1 MKKNSFIAVG
11 AILMS
16 VCFSFCNSNS
26 SNNGSDRDTAMKVGG
41 DTAVISGTPGSSG
54 SQPRPDDTSRSNS
67 DSLKHTHTLIDSA
80 K

>member
-11 AILMS
+11 AILIT

-26 SNNGSDRDTAMKVGG
+26 SNSGPDRDTAMKQGS
-41 DTAVISGTPGSSG
+41 DTAVISGTPGTSG
-54 SQPRPDDTSRSNS
+54 SQPQPDDNSRSNS
-67 DSLKHTHTLIDSA
+67 DSLKRHTLIDSA